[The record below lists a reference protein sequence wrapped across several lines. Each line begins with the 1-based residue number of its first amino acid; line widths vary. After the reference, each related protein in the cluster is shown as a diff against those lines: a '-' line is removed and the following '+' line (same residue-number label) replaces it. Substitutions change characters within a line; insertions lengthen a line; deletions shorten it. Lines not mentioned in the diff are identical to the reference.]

1 MLRPVDNG
9 LSSNKNST
17 NRNKSNNGNIEGAGF
32 GENESAL
39 NTASSGI
46 ELMNLAK
53 WGIDKLLT
61 HFEQSY
67 KLEQIAVLTFSSQ
80 CDLIVPFTRDI
91 AEVRAKVT
99 LVDGNDTTN
108 ISAGFAG
115 VVTYVKEQWGDS
127 VPINCVLVTDGGQ
140 FCDDTYEESL
150 LSNLDSIFSIF
161 FWRKS

>member
-1 MLRPVDNG
+1 MPTVILLDASLSMLRPVDNG

-17 NRNKSNNGNIEGAGF
+17 NRSKSNNGNIEGTGF

-91 AEVRAKVT
+91 AEVRAKVR
-99 LVDGNDTTN
+99 
-108 ISAGFAG
+108 
-115 VVTYVKEQWGDS
+115 
-127 VPINCVLVTDGGQ
+127 
-140 FCDDTYEESL
+140 
-150 LSNLDSIFSIF
+150 SILQLIF
-161 FWRKS
+161 DFHPKTFLMCKWPMSQ

>member
-1 MLRPVDNG
+1 MPTVILLDASLSMLRPVENG

-17 NRNKSNNGNIEGAGF
+17 NRNKSNNRNIEGAGF

-39 NTASSGI
+39 NTTSSGI

-91 AEVRAKVT
+91 AEVRAKVR
-99 LVDGNDTTN
+99 
-108 ISAGFAG
+108 
-115 VVTYVKEQWGDS
+115 
-127 VPINCVLVTDGGQ
+127 
-140 FCDDTYEESL
+140 SL
-150 LSNLDSIFSIF
+150 LQLIFNF
-161 FWRKS
+161 HPKTQLHPEKNFWGRP

>member
-1 MLRPVDNG
+1 MPTVILLDASLSMLRPVENG
-9 LSSNKNST
+9 LSSNKNGT
-17 NRNKSNNGNIEGAGF
+17 NRNKSNNGNIEGAAF

-39 NTASSGI
+39 NTNSSGI

-91 AEVRAKVT
+91 AEVRAKVR
-99 LVDGNDTTN
+99 
-108 ISAGFAG
+108 
-115 VVTYVKEQWGDS
+115 
-127 VPINCVLVTDGGQ
+127 
-140 FCDDTYEESL
+140 
-150 LSNLDSIFSIF
+150 SILQQIF
-161 FWRKS
+161 DFHPQTFLMCKWPMSQ